1 MADKEPKENK
11 KTPNVNFISFQRQL
25 RGIIKDLKEHNKKTG
40 LKKIFGSRPENLHIN
55 GSILLKD
62 IPESKDIAKHVKQL
76 EKEPNNVESRLMLVN
91 AVKASKKDHSL
102 NTHLNLMLQ
111 AAIPIYLGDINPTIM
126 QIVVHTYRSYLECL
140 GNIHKQNMMAIK
152 STALK
157 NVNMKGIDVND
168 EETEDTH
175 VRDAESIKTEI
186 KIAESLIEN
195 CETVIQSVKTK
206 MTSTLSHEEI
216 EELTAEGKASSS
228 LFGGGEEKVNPN
240 KQNMIISKAVQAIEM
255 LKQLPLLQG
264 AGLDLAK
271 QLGRID
277 SKLTYPLVMEGRIQM
292 QVLKYQL
299 LRIESGDR
307 EARENMAPVYNLA
320 LVAYR
325 KALKLTSKTTPKK
338 ADLPVLTEFG
348 NMTHYGYIHRDL
360 MRFTEDGVKT
370 LVKLGKDSVD
380 AAVTVDESFI
390 PLQKRLESSMT
401 QLFQNESQ
409 AGDIV
414 KFN

>member
-1 MADKEPKENK
+1 MADKEPKENQ
-11 KTPNVNFISFQRQL
+11 KTPNVNFISFQKQL
-25 RGIIKDLKEHNKKTG
+25 RGIVKDVKEHNKKTG
-40 LKKIFGSRPENLHIN
+40 LKKIFGSKTENLHVN
-55 GSILLKD
+55 GSILQKD
-62 IPESKDIAKHVKQL
+62 IPDNKEISKYVKQL
-76 EKEPNNVESRLMLVN
+76 DKEPNNVESRLMLVN
-91 AVKASKKDHSL
+91 TVLNARKDHSL
-102 NTHLNLMLQ
+102 STHLNLMLQ
-111 AAIPIYLGDINPTIM
+111 AALPVYLGDITPTII

-168 EETEDTH
+168 EKTEDTH
-175 VRDAESIKTEI
+175 VKDSESIKTEI

-195 CETVIQSVKTK
+195 CDSVIQSVKTK
-206 MTSTLSHEEI
+206 MTATLSHEEI
-216 EELTAEGKASSS
+216 EELTAEGKASGSM
-228 LFGGGEEKVNPN
+228 FGGSEEKVNPN
-240 KQNMIISKAVQAIEM
+240 KQNLIIGKAVQAIEI
-255 LKQLPLLQG
+255 LKQIPLLQG

-292 QVLKYQL
+292 QALKYQL

-307 EARENMAPVYNLA
+307 IARDNMAPVYNLA

-325 KALKLTSKTTPKK
+325 KALKLTSKSTPKK

-360 MRFTEDGVKT
+360 MRFTEEGVKT

-380 AAVTVDESFI
+380 AAVTVDESFV

-401 QLFQNESQ
+401 QLFQNETEANSK
-409 AGDIV
+409 V
-414 KFN
+414 RFN